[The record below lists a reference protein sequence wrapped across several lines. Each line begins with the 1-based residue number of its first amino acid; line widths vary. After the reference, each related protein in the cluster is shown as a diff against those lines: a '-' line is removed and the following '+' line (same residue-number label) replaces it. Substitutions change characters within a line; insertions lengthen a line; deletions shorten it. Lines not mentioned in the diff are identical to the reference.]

1 MKANDD
7 ASAIHD
13 TPFLFTRERYKLS
26 NRINDALIDDL
37 NDIYGKMI
45 DGPLEIMHWHV
56 IATCDAFTL
65 LWHSDANLNIFLISL
80 VYFECYIF
88 NNIMNY
94 VKMIIR

>member
-13 TPFLFTRERYKLS
+13 IPFLFTRERYKLS

-37 NDIYGKMI
+37 NDIYGKVI
-45 DGPLEIMHWHV
+45 DGPLEIMRWHV
-56 IATCDAFTL
+56 IATCFYVIMI
-65 LWHSDANLNIFLISL
+65 SDANLNIFLFL